1 MVGVHKQCNIVTH
14 PPQHSM
20 PSMCRH
26 PPTQPSSIELHWG
39 PAYPIHHPYLPHPN
53 ERNLS
58 PKDPQSTWRSKLPLR
73 CLLSTSD
80 HKIIFETSSWW
91 IQYNS
96 SLSLSVLRYVTLLLL
111 GHACWYVRPP
121 QRRALG
127 TGRRTETEDTYFTA
141 LSQSFLQGW
150 VFFSCGKVGVD
161 KLTSDSCWSLNLK
174 YQLNDEVIK
183 ARALHQSRIAHS
195 R

>member
-26 PPTQPSSIELHWG
+26 PPTQPSSIELHRG
-39 PAYPIHHPYLPHPN
+39 PAYPIHHPCLPHPN

-111 GHACWYVRPP
+111 GHACWYVRP
-121 QRRALG
+121 
-127 TGRRTETEDTYFTA
+127 
-141 LSQSFLQGW
+141 
-150 VFFSCGKVGVD
+150 
-161 KLTSDSCWSLNLK
+161 
-174 YQLNDEVIK
+174 NDEHWAQDVAPRQRILTL
-183 ARALHQSRIAHS
+183 LHCHS
-195 R
+195 LFCKGECFSAVGKLG